1 MTSYFPSSFTFSS
14 GAHLARRSLAVLALV
29 FVLASTGSIALD
41 PQAIGGAMTFVL
53 VGIAVAFFAFLFAF
67 GSTAVKGFAVTLVI
81 GLIANIF
88 TAVFVSKFIFDW
100 ELSGFFFCREVL
112 LGVAGLGTTTGS
124 SSGFTWYQVLK
135 R

>member
-1 MTSYFPSSFTFSS
+1 MPSQRTTLQRHLHRCSCSRQQGTGFRLAWYWWRQRCIGYRDFPKK
-14 GAHLARRSLAVLALV
+14 
-29 FVLASTGSIALD
+29 
-41 PQAIGGAMTFVL
+41 QAFQ
-53 VGIAVAFFAFLFAF
+53 
-67 GSTAVKGFAVTLVI
+67 
-81 GLIANIF
+81 
-88 TAVFVSKFIFDW
+88 FDW